1 MSKKQKRMGIRDV
14 AKAATAADTASYVL
28 SLPKDYDFTKL
39 PELDNRAW
47 AMILAERPELA
58 EHCDFSKFT
67 ASDWIAV
74 LLRQPG
80 MASRLR
86 YSVSGNSNDDDIDLD
101 DFDGCLDALNE
112 GLISERDS
120 GEMCSLWGLPRFVAK
135 KSDTCTGGKWQYV
148 LRNGKAIITGLVN
161 RGEHEWDDVIEELRI
176 PSRID
181 GHSVL
186 TIAEDAFSCFYRLRK
201 VVVASGV
208 KEIGPGAFSG
218 CNSLSSVILP
228 ASIKAIQPQAFRGCA
243 LRSIA
248 IPEKCEYIGYHAF
261 DGNPLESVEIPSSV
275 KELGANA
282 FQDCKTLR
290 RFVIKNRHC
299 RVGQGVLLRCP
310 ELRQVFT
317 PFKKHYLKPSPYRK
331 DSDVMFRTL
340 MSEDMTCCV

>member
-39 PELDNRAW
+39 PEFDSRAW
-47 AMILAERPELA
+47 SMILAERPELA

-67 ASDWIAV
+67 AGDWIAV
-74 LLRQPG
+74 LSRQPG

-86 YSVSGNSNDDDIDLD
+86 YSASGKSSDDDIELD
-101 DFDGCLDALNE
+101 DFDECLDAVDE
-112 GLISERDS
+112 DLISERDA
-120 GEMCSLWGLPRFVAK
+120 GGIYSLRGLPRFVAK
-135 KSDTCTGGKWQYV
+135 KSDTSTGGKWQYV

-161 RGEHEWDDVIEELRI
+161 RGEDEWDDVIEELRI

-186 TIAEDAFSCFYRLRK
+186 TIAESAFSCFYRLKK

-208 KEIGPGAFSG
+208 KEIGQGAFSG
-218 CNSLSSVILP
+218 CNSLTSVILP
-228 ASIKAIQPQAFRGCA
+228 DSIKAIQPQAFHSCA
-243 LRSIA
+243 LHSIT
-248 IPEKCEYIGYHAF
+248 IPARCEYIGYHAF

-275 KELGANA
+275 KELDNYA
-282 FQDCKTLR
+282 FKDCKALR
-290 RFVIKNRHC
+290 RFVIKNRHR
-299 RVGQGVLLRCP
+299 RVGQGVLHGCP

-317 PFKKHYLKPSPYRK
+317 PFKKHYLKPSPHRK

-340 MSEDMTCCV
+340 MSEDMPCCV